1 MSHPALSPTR
11 RRWIRSGDPTHEAA
25 WLAQRVQA
33 GGLPRERLCLAAH
46 LGHPAARLAA
56 TRLGLALP
64 SRHAQRAGAGAG
76 LRQWILGL
84 GDACAPAE
92 RVTIAR
98 RTLAVLLHALDHDHD
113 SAALD
118 EHLSGEKPW
127 SVLRTVA
134 GWAQDALDELE
145 DPERVRRRVRV
156 ALLAWALAPGQAAR
170 EHDPRAWYRV
180 GERVESGQGVGVVR
194 RAGKAW
200 VEVEEKGQTWRLPHR
215 RSAP

>member
-1 MSHPALSPTR
+1 MSQELSPAR

-33 GGLPRERLCLAAH
+33 GTLPPERLRLAAH

-56 TRLGLALP
+56 SRLGLALP
-64 SRHAQRAGAGAG
+64 NRHVQRAGAGAG

-84 GDACAPAE
+84 GDACAPEE

-98 RTLAVLLHALDHDHD
+98 RALAVLLHALGHDHG

-118 EHLSGEKPW
+118 EQLSGQKPW
-127 SVLRTVA
+127 GVLRTVA
-134 GWAQDALDELE
+134 GWAQEALDELE
-145 DPERVRRRVRV
+145 DPERIRRRVRV
-156 ALLAWALAPGQAAR
+156 ALLAWALRPGQAAR

-180 GERVESGQGVGVVR
+180 GERVTSGEGEGVVR

-200 VEVEEKGQTWRLPHR
+200 VEVEERGRTWRLPHR
-215 RSAP
+215 RDGA

>member
-1 MSHPALSPTR
+1 VSEGELSPAR

-33 GGLPRERLCLAAH
+33 GTLPRERLCLAAH

-56 TRLGLALP
+56 SRLGLSLP
-64 SRHAQRAGAGAG
+64 SRRAQRAGAGAG

-84 GDACAPAE
+84 GDVCAPEE

-98 RTLAVLLHALDHDHD
+98 RALAVLLHALEHPHDP
-113 SAALD
+113 AALD
-118 EHLSGEKPW
+118 ELLGREKPW
-127 SVLRTVA
+127 GVLRTVA

-156 ALLAWALAPGQAAR
+156 ALLAWALEPGQAAR
-170 EHDPRAWYRV
+170 SHDPRAWFRV
-180 GERVESGQGVGVVR
+180 GERVASAEGEGVVR
-194 RAGKAW
+194 RAGKAS
-200 VEVEEKGQTWRLPHR
+200 VEVEERGRTWRLPHR
-215 RSAP
+215 RSDP